1 MKKSTLMLFMSFLF
15 IGAIMA
21 QENGKN
27 NKILKKTISKEGNPK
42 AIIFS
47 EDSFLRIE
55 SSKELFNKYF
65 KMSQDDDLQIKSTE
79 VDDIG
84 FTHQKYQQFYKGVKV
99 AFGNYTLHAKN
110 GMVSSMM
117 GDFHQINNVN
127 TQPSLSADNALSK
140 VIDHIDAEEYV
151 WQHDNSFEY
160 KKPEGELVVFPVL
173 DKVNS
178 ESRLAY
184 KFDIYAEKPLYRA
197 NVYIDAH
204 TGEIIFENNRIHHAD
219 TPATG
224 GSLYNGTVSFTAGTS
239 GGSYVLNQTADGNG
253 IQTYDMNS
261 GTNYNNAAA
270 VTSSSTHFSGSQTAV
285 QAHWGAE
292 QTHKYFSQLHSR
304 NSYDNNG
311 SVIKSYVSYNS
322 NYVNAF
328 WNGSVM
334 TYGDGDGTN
343 YGPLVSLDIVGHEIS
358 HGVTEY
364 SANLTYSYE
373 SGALN
378 ESFSDIFGESIEFFA
393 QGSNDWLMGD
403 HIGAGGS
410 GGALR
415 SMSNPNAKNQPDT
428 YNGTHWYSGSGD
440 NGGVHYN
447 SGVQNFWFYL
457 LSEGGSGTNDNGD
470 AYSVGV
476 LGMVKASKI
485 AYRNLTV
492 YLNSSSQYADAR
504 TGAIQS
510 AVDLYGAGSVEEIA
524 VTNAWHAVGVGAAYG
539 GSGNT
544 GLYCTSKGSSVNDEY
559 IGRVQ
564 LNTIDNTSNGGGGYS
579 DHTSISTDLAT
590 GQAYTITVTPT
601 WTGTVYAEG
610 YSVWI
615 DYNQDN
621 DFDDAGEQ
629 VWSQSAVN
637 TTPVS
642 GSFTIPSSATVGM
655 TRMRVSMKYN
665 TIPTS
670 CETYSYGE
678 VEDYTVNIGTSSADT
693 EAPTAPSSLVA
704 SNIAQTTLSL
714 NWTASS
720 DNVGVTGYDVY
731 QGSANIGT
739 LTGTSDNITGLTANT
754 TYTYHIKAKDA
765 AGNVSSSS
773 NVITVTTLSDGSGGS
788 GCTSGI
794 TSFPYTEGY
803 ENTLGTWTQSSGDDI
818 DWTVDASGTPSSNT
832 GPSGASEGTYY
843 VYVEASGN
851 GTGYPNKQAILNSPC
866 YDLTNE
872 TEATFSFKYH
882 MYGAADMGTIALEAS
897 TDDGTTW
904 TSLWNKSGNI
914 GNAWNDA
921 TVSLNSYVGNT
932 VQLRFNRVTGSTW
945 QADIAIDDV
954 NLITSGG
961 SNGNTVAILSLT
973 FDNYPEETSWIIKD
987 DSGATVAS
995 GGTYASQADGSTLNV
1010 NVDLPNGCY
1019 SFTINDIYGDGMCC
1033 SYGNGSYTLT
1043 DTSNSSTL
1051 ASGGSFTSSETTS
1064 FCVGIT
1070 AFSKSSRLVIQHNI
1084 DYLSIYPNP
1093 TSSVLNVSLLG
1104 LEAQTFQVKNVLGQ
1118 TVLKGNNMKTIDVSK
1133 LNGGVYIL
1141 QLHIGE
1147 KIKVKRFIKN

>member
-1 MKKSTLMLFMSFLF
+1 
-15 IGAIMA
+15 MA
-21 QENGKN
+21 QENGKD
-27 NKILKKTISKEGNPK
+27 NKILKKTMNKEGNPK
-42 AIIFS
+42 AIVFS
-47 EDSFLRIE
+47 EDSFLRLE
-55 SSKELFNKYF
+55 RSKELFNEHF

-79 VDDIG
+79 IDDIG

-110 GMVSSMM
+110 GKVSSMM
-117 GDFHQINNVN
+117 GDFYQIKNVN
-127 TQPSLSADNALSK
+127 IQPSLSAGDALSK
-140 VIDHIDAEEYV
+140 VIAHIDAEEYV
-151 WQHDNSFEY
+151 WEQDNLFEY
-160 KKPEGELVVFPVL
+160 KKPEGELVIFPVL
-173 DKVNS
+173 DKVNA
-178 ESRLAY
+178 ETRLAY

-204 TGEIIFENNRIHHAD
+204 TGGIIFENNRIHHTD

-224 GSLYNGTVSFTAGTS
+224 ASLYNGNVSFTAGTS

-253 IQTYDMNS
+253 VQTYDMNS
-261 GTNYNNAAA
+261 STNYNNAAA
-270 VTSSSTHFSGSQTAV
+270 VTSSSSHFSDSQTAV

-415 SMSNPNAKNQPDT
+415 SMSNPNAKSQPDT

-440 NGGVHYN
+440 SGGVHYN

-470 AYSVGV
+470 VYTVGV

-492 YLNSSSQYADAR
+492 YLNSSSQYDDAR
-504 TGAIQS
+504 TGAIQA

-524 VTNAWHAVGVGAAYG
+524 VTNAWHAVGVGTAYE

-544 GLYCTSKGSSVNDEY
+544 GSYCTSKGSNINDEY

-564 LNTIDNTSNGGGGYS
+564 LNTIDNVSNGGGGYS

-590 GQAYTITVTPT
+590 GESYTITITPT
-601 WTGTVYAEG
+601 WTGTVYSEG

-621 DFDDAGEQ
+621 DFDDSGEQ
-629 VWSQSAVN
+629 VWSQSAVS

-642 GSFTIPSSATVGM
+642 GSFTIPLLATIGS

-665 TIPTS
+665 GVPTS
-670 CETYSYGE
+670 CETFSYGE
-678 VEDYTVNIGTSSADT
+678 VEDYTINIGATSVDT
-693 EAPTAPSSLVA
+693 EMPTTPLSLIA
-704 SNIAQTTLSL
+704 SNIAQTTLLL

-720 DNVGVTGYDVY
+720 DNVGVTGYEVY
-731 QGSANIGT
+731 QGATNIGT
-739 LTGTSDNITGLTANT
+739 VAGTSANITGLTANT
-754 TYTYHIKAKDA
+754 AYTYYVKAKDA

-773 NVITVTTLSDGSGGS
+773 SVITVTTLSNTSDG
-788 GCTSGI
+788 
-794 TSFPYTEGY
+794 
-803 ENTLGTWTQSSGDDI
+803 D
-818 DWTVDASGTPSSNT
+818 V
-832 GPSGASEGTYY
+832 
-843 VYVEASGN
+843 V
-851 GTGYPNKQAILNSPC
+851 
-866 YDLTNE
+866 
-872 TEATFSFKYH
+872 
-882 MYGAADMGTIALEAS
+882 
-897 TDDGTTW
+897 
-904 TSLWNKSGNI
+904 
-914 GNAWNDA
+914 
-921 TVSLNSYVGNT
+921 
-932 VQLRFNRVTGSTW
+932 VT
-945 QADIAIDDV
+945 
-954 NLITSGG
+954 
-961 SNGNTVAILSLT
+961 LSLT
-973 FDNYPEETSWIIKD
+973 FDNYPEETSWVIKD
-987 DSGATVAS
+987 DSGATVDS
-995 GGTYASQADGSTLNV
+995 GGTYASQADGATLNV

-1019 SFTINDIYGDGMCC
+1019 SFTINDTYGDGMCC
-1033 SYGNGSYTLT
+1033 SYGSGSYILT
-1043 DTSNSSTL
+1043 NTSNMSTL

-1064 FCVGIT
+1064 FCVGIA
-1070 AFSKSSRLVIQHNI
+1070 AFEKSSTLVTQHNV
-1084 DYLSIYPNP
+1084 DYLKVYPNP

-1104 LEAQTFQVKNVLGQ
+1104 LEAQTFQVKNLLGQ
-1118 TVLKGNNMKTIDVSK
+1118 TVLSGANMKTIDVSK

-1141 QLHIGE
+1141 QLYIGE
-1147 KIKVKRFIKN
+1147 KVKVVRFIKN

>member
-1 MKKSTLMLFMSFLF
+1 
-15 IGAIMA
+15 MA
-21 QENGKN
+21 QDNGKN
-27 NKILKKTISKEGNPK
+27 NKILKKTMGREGSPK
-42 AIIFS
+42 AIVFS
-47 EDSFLRIE
+47 EDSFLRLE
-55 SSKELFNKYF
+55 NSKELFEEYF
-65 KMSQDDDLQIKSTE
+65 KMSQNDDLQIKSTE
-79 VDDIG
+79 VDEIG

-99 AFGNYTLHAKN
+99 VFGNYTLHAKK
-110 GMVSSMM
+110 GLVSSMM
-117 GDFHQINNVN
+117 GDFYQINDV
-127 TQPSLSADNALSK
+127 TIQPSLSANDALSK
-140 VIDHIDAEEYV
+140 VMAHINAEVYAWE
-151 WQHDNSFEY
+151 HDNPFEY
-160 KKPEGELVVFPVL
+160 KKPEGELVVFPVV
-173 DKVNS
+173 DKVNTI
-178 ESRLAY
+178 SRLAY
-184 KFDIYAEKPLYRA
+184 MFDIYAEKPLYRA
-197 NVYIDAH
+197 DVYIDAH
-204 TGEIIFENNRIHHAD
+204 TGEIIFENNKIHHAD

-224 GSLYNGTVSFTAGTS
+224 ASLYNGTVSFTAGTS

-261 GTNYNNAAA
+261 GTNYNNAST

-292 QTHKYFSQLHSR
+292 QTHKYFTQHHSR

-311 SVIKSYVSYNS
+311 SVIKSYVSYDS

-334 TYGDGDGTN
+334 TYGDGDGVN

-364 SANLTYSYE
+364 SAGLVYSYE

-378 ESFSDIFGESIEFFA
+378 ESFSDIFGESIEYYA

-410 GGALR
+410 GGHLR

-457 LSEGGSGTNDNGD
+457 LSEGGTGTNDNGD
-470 AYSVGV
+470 AYSVSV

-492 YLNSSSQYADAR
+492 YLNSNSQYADAR

-524 VTNAWHAVGVGAAYG
+524 VTNAWHAVGIGAAYD

-544 GLYCTSKGSSVNDEY
+544 GSYCTSKGSSVNDEY

-564 LNTIDNTSNGGGGYS
+564 LNTIDNASDGGGGYS
-579 DHTSISTDLAT
+579 DHTSISTNLNT

-621 DFDDAGEQ
+621 DFDDLGEQ
-629 VWSQSAVN
+629 VWVQSAVT

-642 GSFTIPSSATVGM
+642 GSFTIPSSATVGA

-665 TIPTS
+665 DAPTP
-670 CETYSYGE
+670 CETFSYGE
-678 VEDYTVNIGTSSADT
+678 VEDYTVEIGSSSVDT
-693 EAPTAPSSLVA
+693 EAPTAPSSLTA
-704 SNIAQTTLSL
+704 SNIAQTSLSL
-714 NWTASS
+714 NWSASS
-720 DNVGVTGYDVY
+720 DNVGVTEYDIY
-731 QGSANIGT
+731 QGTTNIGT
-739 LTGTSDNITGLTANT
+739 VTGTSDNVTGLTANT
-754 TYTYHIKAKDA
+754 TYTYYVKAKDA

-794 TSFPYTEGY
+794 TSFPYSQSF
-803 ENTLGTWTQSSGDDI
+803 ENTLGAWTQSSSDDI
-818 DWTVDASGTPSSNT
+818 DWTVDASGTPSNGT
-832 GPSGASEGTYY
+832 GPSSASDGSYY
-843 VYVEASGN
+843 IYVEASGN

-866 YDLTNE
+866 YDLTSE
-872 TEATFSFKYH
+872 SEATFSFKYH
-882 MYGAADMGTIALEAS
+882 MYGDTDMGTIALEAS
-897 TDDGTTW
+897 TDDGATW
-904 TSLWNKSGNI
+904 TSLWDKSGNI
-914 GNAWNDA
+914 GNVWNEA
-921 TVSLNSYVGNT
+921 TVSLNSYIGSA

-945 QADIAIDDV
+945 KADIAIDDV

-961 SNGNTVAILSLT
+961 SNGNTTATLSLT
-973 FDNYPEETSWIIKD
+973 FDNYPEETSWVIKD
-987 DSGATVAS
+987 NSGTTIAS
-995 GGTYASQADGSTLNV
+995 GGTYASQADGSTLDV

-1019 SFTINDIYGDGMCC
+1019 SFTINDSYGDGMCC

-1043 DTSNSSTL
+1043 DTTNFTTL
-1051 ASGGSFTSSETTS
+1051 ATGGSFTSSETTS
-1064 FCVGIT
+1064 FCVGT
-1070 AFSKSSRLVIQHNI
+1070 SAFMQNRTLVTQHDVERLN
-1084 DYLSIYPNP
+1084 IYPNP
-1093 TSSVLNVSLLG
+1093 TSSILNVSLLG
-1104 LEAQTFQVKNVLGQ
+1104 LEAETFQVKNLLGQ
-1118 TVLKGNNMKTIDVSK
+1118 TVLKGSNTKTIDVSI

-1147 KIKVKRFIKN
+1147 KVKLKRFIKN